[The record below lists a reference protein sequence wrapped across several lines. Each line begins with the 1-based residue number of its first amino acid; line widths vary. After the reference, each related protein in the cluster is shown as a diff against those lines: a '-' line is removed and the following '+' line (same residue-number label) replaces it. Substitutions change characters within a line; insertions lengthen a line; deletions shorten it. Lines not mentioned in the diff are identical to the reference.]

1 MAGKSL
7 NFVDRAAL
15 ITRRQMAGIA
25 VYPGT
30 YDPVTKGHID
40 ICERALKVVDH
51 LVIGVA
57 DSPTKIPFFDL
68 DERFEMLQAV
78 FGDNERISIKPF
90 SGLLI
95 EFARD
100 CGAKVIVRGL
110 RAISDFE
117 YEVQLAG
124 MNRSLAS
131 EIETVFLTAAQRYAF
146 VSSSLVREI
155 ARLNGDVSEFLH
167 PDTLR
172 RLTEKLKNTQ

>member
-1 MAGKSL
+1 PFSRGRLFSTLEKDKGQYDDARDVCWATGACLLIRRSAFDDAG
-7 NFVDRAAL
+7 
-15 ITRRQMAGIA
+15 G
-25 VYPGT
+25 
-30 YDPVTKGHID
+30 
-40 ICERALKVVDH
+40 
-51 LVIGVA
+51 
-57 DSPTKIPFFDL
+57 L